1 MGSNRCASATDLRTR
16 KKGGILFPRPSMSPL
31 MRLAIGTGVL
41 VLLAGCGL
49 LPEIAH
55 QPTYHNPFPQLTKVA
70 IAPFFNLSTE
80 PTVDGRQFANAY
92 FHELQA
98 IPGFEV
104 VPVGTVEEKA
114 RELNLSLANPVEVR
128 KLAEALEVDAIV
140 IGAIT
145 DFSPYYPPRCA
156 LQVEWYTAN
165 PCFHT
170 IPVGYG
176 LPWGTTEEEY
186 IPDTLVLETE
196 LGLAREQ
203 LKTQT
208 PHRVS
213 DAFIPINDGD
223 RPQAGNLMAMLR
235 ARDTASAKTREEAA
249 RRTAAQPKRYSVQQ
263 LGHRDQ
269 ASAETAS
276 SVAAGANNGPK
287 TLSSVVASRS
297 KALSA
302 ADLGEGELDEQTPA
316 PSDRAIDSPAA
327 PSAAPERL
335 TATNATPIAARGI
348 APPTSNMQLPPDW
361 PDPRGLVPPGPSYPC
376 ADCKPTYEPV
386 MRHTRTYNGNDV
398 RFTTALESYVFFRD
412 DARIGGWQSYLQRSD
427 DFIRFCCHMHLAEM
441 LTARGGAGE
450 TRVVW
455 RWPERR

>member
-1 MGSNRCASATDLRTR
+1 
-16 KKGGILFPRPSMSPL
+16 

-41 VLLAGCGL
+41 ILLAGCGL

-70 IAPFFNLSTE
+70 VAPFFNLSTE

-92 FHELQA
+92 FHELQS

-114 RELNLSLANPVEVR
+114 LELNLSLANPVEVR
-128 KLAEALEVDAIV
+128 KLAVALDVDAVV
-140 IGAIT
+140 IGAVT

-156 LQVEWYTAN
+156 MQVEWYSAN

-186 IPDTLVLETE
+186 IPDSLVLETE

-208 PHRVS
+208 PEPTA
-213 DAFIPINDGD
+213 DPFIPINDGD
-223 RPQAGNLMAMLR
+223 RPKAGNLMAMLS
-235 ARDTASAKTREEAA
+235 ARDRAAKSAA
-249 RRTAAQPKRYSVQQ
+249 RSGRTDRTATQPKQYPVQQ
-263 LGHRDQ
+263 IAHRDQ
-269 ASAETAS
+269 PTAGSASTADEPS
-276 SVAAGANNGPK
+276 SLP
-287 TLSSVVASRS
+287 SVVASRS

-302 ADLGEGELDEQTPA
+302 ADSRTGDLAEQAPPSVEGEADRSSVTP
-316 PSDRAIDSPAA
+316 I
-327 PSAAPERL
+327 APERL
-335 TATNATPIAARGI
+335 TATGALPIPLRGVASASSGTP
-348 APPTSNMQLPPDW
+348 LPPEW
-361 PDPRGLVPPGPSYPC
+361 PDPRGLVPPAPTYPC
-376 ADCKPTYEPV
+376 ANCQPTYEPV
-386 MRHTRTYNGNDV
+386 LRHTRAYNGHDA
-398 RFTTALESYVFFRD
+398 RFTTALESYTFFRD

-427 DFIRFCCHMHLAEM
+427 DFIRFCCHLHLTEM

-450 TRVVW
+450 TRVLW